1 MPRSRSGNGGRKG
14 GAVINKPQRTPKLL
28 DLTKFQP
35 SRYIKVSTQAT
46 VNGTPTVLSFGASTP
61 PASSTE
67 IPALT
72 ALRGAFTSSR
82 MVSMQIMFDQRG
94 SSSTGA
100 VPRVTAYPLNQGI
113 VNIDP
118 TKLLNPATFAGSG
131 LNQIMPGRPFN
142 INVAPRF
149 PCGQFN
155 SNQASS
161 LLLVGQDYEG
171 TVRIDST
178 FEVLGPPVDLSID
191 V

>member
-14 GAVINKPQRTPKLL
+14 SAAVKKPQRTSKLL

-35 SRYIKVSTQAT
+35 SRFIKISTQADVT
-46 VNGTPTVLSFGASTP
+46 DTPVALSFGASTP
-61 PASSTE
+61 PASTTE

-72 ALRGAFTSSR
+72 ALRGAFASSR
-82 MVSMQIMFDQRG
+82 MVSMQISFDQRG

-100 VPRVTAYPLNQGI
+100 VPRVTAYPLNKGS
-113 VNIDP
+113 VTIDP
-118 TKLLNPATFAGSG
+118 TKLQFPATFAGSG

-155 SNQASS
+155 SNQTS
-161 LLLVGQDYEG
+161 LLVLVGHDYKG

-178 FEVLGPPVDLSID
+178 FEVLGPPIDLSID
-191 V
+191 Q